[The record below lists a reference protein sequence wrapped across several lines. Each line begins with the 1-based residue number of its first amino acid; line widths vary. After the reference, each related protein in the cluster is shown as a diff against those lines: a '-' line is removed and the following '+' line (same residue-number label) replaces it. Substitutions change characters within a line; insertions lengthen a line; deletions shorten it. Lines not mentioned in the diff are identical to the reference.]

1 MVPEAPP
8 QAALARFARPLS
20 HLGVGDHAA
29 ADTGGDRRSLLRTL
43 PRQVPRRGGPGARSP
58 RRCAGRMAGLGYYRR
73 ARHLHEAAGVVVREH
88 AGSVPSDPRAFAA
101 LPGVGRYTLGAV
113 LSMGFGRSLPVLDG
127 NVARVFSRL
136 TSEPVTVKR
145 PADAKRLWDLA
156 ERLMPRAAGS
166 SNRTRLPGQWNQA
179 LMELGAMVCT
189 PRSPRCSACPVRTHC
204 AARARGVQ
212 HELPPVPGRRAV
224 ERVRRAVACVWD
236 RGRLLVARR
245 EGALLDGLWEPPGVE
260 LSRGED
266 AGAALGARLSKLGV
280 RVPLADSGRRE
291 RHTITHRLITV
302 EVWEGEAPLPAS
314 RATATR
320 KWVSP
325 RGEARLALSALA
337 ARLLAGGASA
347 GAASSTVPAGPQVR
361 SRVLRKRRGA
371 RAEARAPRGT
381 VGISR
386 ASRRAGCSSSAGER
400 SGSHPSHR
408 PRPAGTAHPRC
419 RAPWHRPAAPTTS
432 PWDGRPPAPA

>member
-1 MVPEAPP
+1 MEAGSVMARSSVEGVKLEVRDAPGLRRALLAWYRKHHRKLPWRDSRDPYRIWVSEIMLQQTQVATAVPYYARFLDKFPDVT
-8 QAALARFARPLS
+8 ALARAHR
-20 HLGVGDHAA
+20 GDVLAA
-29 ADTGGDRRSLLRTL
+29 WS
-43 PRQVPRRGGPGARSP
+43 
-58 RRCAGRMAGLGYYRR
+58 GLGYYRR

-136 TSEPVTVKR
+136 TAAPVTVKR

-166 SNRTRLPGQWNQA
+166 SRASNPPGQWNQA
-179 LMELGAMVCT
+179 LMELGALVCT
-189 PRSPRCSACPVRTHC
+189 PRSPRCGACPVRTHC
-204 AARARGVQ
+204 AAQARGLQ

-245 EGALLDGLWEPPGVE
+245 QGALLDGLWEPPGVE
-260 LSRGED
+260 LSRGDD
-266 AGAALGARLSKLGV
+266 ASMALGARLSELGV
-280 RVPLADSGRRE
+280 RVRIADSGRRE
-291 RHTITHRLITV
+291 RHSITHRLITV
-302 EVWEGEAPLPAS
+302 EVWEGDAPQPAS

-325 RGEARLALSALA
+325 GGEASLALSALA
-337 ARLLAGGASA
+337 ARLLAGGVSA
-347 GAASSTVPAGPQVR
+347 GAANGGEPGDSTGRRVR
-361 SRVLRKRRGA
+361 LGVRRKSRGA
-371 RAEARAPRGT
+371 RAGARAPRGT
-381 VGISR
+381 AKISR
-386 ASRRAGCSSSAGER
+386 ASRRA
-400 SGSHPSHR
+400 
-408 PRPAGTAHPRC
+408 
-419 RAPWHRPAAPTTS
+419 
-432 PWDGRPPAPA
+432 

>member
-1 MVPEAPP
+1 MLQQTQVATAVPYYARFLDRFPDV
-8 QAALARFARPLS
+8 AALAR
-20 HLGVGDHAA
+20 
-29 ADTGGDRRSLLRTL
+29 
-43 PRQVPRRGGPGARSP
+43 
-58 RRCAGRMAGLGYYRR
+58 AGRGDVLAAWAGLGYYRR

-136 TSEPVTVKR
+136 TAEPVTVKR

-156 ERLMPRAAGS
+156 ERLMPMAAGS
-166 SNRTRLPGQWNQA
+166 SHRERLPGQWNQA

-189 PRSPRCSACPVRTHC
+189 PRSPRCSACPVRRHC
-204 AARARGVQ
+204 AAHARGVQ

-245 EGALLDGLWEPPGVE
+245 EGALLAGLWEPPGVE

-266 AGAALGARLSKLGV
+266 AGTALNARLAEIGV
-280 RVPLADSGRRE
+280 RLPIADSGRRE

-302 EVWEGEAPLPAS
+302 EVWEGVSPRPAS

-325 RGEARLALSALA
+325 GGDASIALSALA

-347 GAASSTVPAGPQVR
+347 GAANGADLASPPVR
-361 SRVLRKRRGA
+361 GRVRRKSRGA

-381 VGISR
+381 ATISR
-386 ASRRAGCSSSAGER
+386 ASRRA
-400 SGSHPSHR
+400 
-408 PRPAGTAHPRC
+408 
-419 RAPWHRPAAPTTS
+419 
-432 PWDGRPPAPA
+432 